1 MVLLKEGLVIGF
13 TLIQTR
19 ERVEDEHLA
28 LIAVAPECQNQGW
41 GRKLITASIQGANL
55 GTVDI
60 FSIGVDLSNEIAYKL
75 YSSMGF
81 EVQTKL
87 TTHIWKNKS

>member
-1 MVLLKEGLVIGF
+1 MFDYTPPNL
-13 TLIQTR
+13 T
-19 ERVEDEHLA
+19 
-28 LIAVAPECQNQGW
+28 
-41 GRKLITASIQGANL
+41 TASIQDVNL
-55 GTVDI
+55 GTSDI

-87 TTHIWKNKS
+87 VTHVWKNKS